1 VLRERC
7 LVHCMQLVVVLPRA
21 VPANLET
28 GGGFGLRRLCFQ
40 VDHHPPEVPNELVTT
55 VLGQSTT
62 VVGDD
67 VDVETREV
75 VLTSPGLGEI
85 EEVPA
90 DSAPAGLRMDSG
102 LVLQVRQ
109 VALAA
114 GAHIRDELSV
124 DVCEPRVGFEAGPV
138 EAPPFAELGPA
149 ERETVDLAEVDAV
162 SLIDE
167 SRDVVGVVERAA
179 AYEKV
184 SQSGWPDSNRRL
196 LRPKRSTLTR
206 LSYTP

>member
-1 VLRERC
+1 
-7 LVHCMQLVVVLPRA
+7 
-21 VPANLET
+21 
-28 GGGFGLRRLCFQ
+28 
-40 VDHHPPEVPNELVTT
+40 VTT

-90 DSAPAGLRMDSG
+90 DSAPAGLRMDSR

-114 GAHIRDELSV
+114 GAHVRDELSV
-124 DVCEPRVGFEAGPV
+124 DVCQPRVGFEAGPV

-206 LSYTP
+206 LSYTPQVPEV

>member
-1 VLRERC
+1 
-7 LVHCMQLVVVLPRA
+7 M
-21 VPANLET
+21 
-28 GGGFGLRRLCFQ
+28 
-40 VDHHPPEVPNELVTT
+40 TT
-55 VLGQSTT
+55 VLGQATAI
-62 VVGDD
+62 VGDD

-75 VLTSPGLGEI
+75 VLTGPGFREI

-90 DSAPAGLRMDSG
+90 DSAPACRRMDRR

-114 GAHIRDELSV
+114 GAYVRDELSV
-124 DVCEPRVGFEAGPV
+124 DVCEPRVGLEAGLV
-138 EAPPFAELGPA
+138 EAPPFAELGTA
-149 ERETVDLAEVDAV
+149 ELQPVDLAEVDAV
-162 SLIDE
+162 SLGDE
-167 SRDVVGVVERAA
+167 SRDGLGIVEGGA

-206 LSYTP
+206 LSYTPRMAPV